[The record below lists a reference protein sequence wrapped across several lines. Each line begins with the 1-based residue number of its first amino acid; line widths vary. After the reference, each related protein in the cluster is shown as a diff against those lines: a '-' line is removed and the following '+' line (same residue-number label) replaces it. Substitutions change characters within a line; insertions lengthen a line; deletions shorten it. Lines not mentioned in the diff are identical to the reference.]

1 MNLLNFLIRF
11 VYIRNTRHAQQKY
24 INGMGFYGKVP
35 VIVLHTAAIVMF
47 LETLIGGEASTCCQ
61 QPAAV
66 ICYWSHRLRIRAF
79 HVLEPISRLA
89 DVLPVWHA
97 PLLNIIYI
105 YTCRI
110 PRCMSSRDRKS
121 ECPPRFEAVLSTRGR
136 PFRWLLPPPRLPAST
151 VPGEGEHGGLL
162 EGLLVSMLN
171 RQDVCEPACLFQ
183 HMKITLHPKAVR
195 QIAASIYEQ
204 QVSPPIKCFE
214 NRNYLCLP
222 RHFPRREVNGFARF
236 FDQRVRLPRLNRE
249 GFARRPIG

>member
-1 MNLLNFLIRF
+1 ML
-11 VYIRNTRHAQQKY
+11 
-24 INGMGFYGKVP
+24 
-35 VIVLHTAAIVMF
+35 
-47 LETLIGGEASTCCQ
+47 
-61 QPAAV
+61 PAASSSYLLLV
-66 ICYWSHRLRIRAF
+66 ASPSDKRVSCLGTDKQACGRFAG
-79 HVLEPISRLA
+79 LA
-89 DVLPVWHA
+89 CPS
-97 PLLNIIYI
+97 IEYYI

-183 HMKITLHPKAVR
+183 HMKKTLHPKAVR